1 MKKKLV
7 SILLF
12 ALMSVITISSLN
24 VYAGI
29 GDFYYDEDTGFFDFL
44 DEIEEEYG
52 YVYDDIDWQKENLY
66 NLSGGISGVLFE
78 FTLDGITD
86 GFMLMA
92 VFKDVNGITVYE
104 TTEIFFE
111 TKSPF
116 YGAVGTK
123 IYPTFSAYILKIDDT
138 YFDLALQQEVSLEAV
153 QGLEEQGFGFKGDQI
168 WWDATHSIY
177 YHHKSDTWEGIAIK
191 APAYTSGT
199 ALGPNACAV
208 TAGAVI
214 VGYWDKF
221 KTSLIPNW
229 TPGYYFLS
237 KYYWKVEETP
247 PREAADDLYVYMGT
261 NQNGDGTTITGFKTG
276 IIDYADDHGGY
287 DVTYRTVMSGGIY
300 SLSLMNTEFN
310 NGRPVALFLSPYYNL
325 TSDIGIVAYSGY
337 DTIYLTIYQSS
348 HVMVTY
354 GLRTILYYNSSG
366 QLIKTDRY
374 LAVSSGVGGCGKG
387 YLRLTDTLCNIYDA
401 FSVEI
406 S

>member
-52 YVYDDIDWQKENLY
+52 YVYDEIDWQKENLY

-92 VFKDVNGITVYE
+92 VFKDVNGTTVYE

-123 IYPTFSAYILKIDDT
+123 IYPTFSAYILKINDT
-138 YFDLALQQEVSLEAV
+138 YFDLVLQQEVTLEAV

-168 WWDATHSIY
+168 W
-177 YHHKSDTWEGIAIK
+177 
-191 APAYTSGT
+191 
-199 ALGPNACAV
+199 
-208 TAGAVI
+208 
-214 VGYWDKF
+214 
-221 KTSLIPNW
+221 
-229 TPGYYFLS
+229 
-237 KYYWKVEETP
+237 
-247 PREAADDLYVYMGT
+247 
-261 NQNGDGTTITGFKTG
+261 
-276 IIDYADDHGGY
+276 
-287 DVTYRTVMSGGIY
+287 
-300 SLSLMNTEFN
+300 
-310 NGRPVALFLSPYYNL
+310 
-325 TSDIGIVAYSGY
+325 
-337 DTIYLTIYQSS
+337 
-348 HVMVTY
+348 
-354 GLRTILYYNSSG
+354 
-366 QLIKTDRY
+366 
-374 LAVSSGVGGCGKG
+374 
-387 YLRLTDTLCNIYDA
+387 
-401 FSVEI
+401 
-406 S
+406 